1 LSPSEISSNG
11 HAGNGRAK
19 SRAAKATH
27 DLIATLSK
35 SDLQE
40 AWRFWAADRPG
51 KLPSTLKKLR
61 TDLELW
67 MSEPARVMDRVE
79 GLGRR
84 DQTLHDLLLA
94 APHFELTMGEIVAS
108 KDLAYLSSY
117 DLEACLELL
126 RRRALVQE
134 CASRRVSTDGVRSFA
149 ICMDVGNTLL
159 GERRAKRRGI
169 FDALTLRGHL
179 DRLYDDPDRAS
190 RTTPARVREMY
201 KLYSNEASC
210 VSRVERLPDGLQDLM
225 RKVVMEFG
233 GVLPRAFFERME
245 TELPHWNGLRW
256 GKILE
261 ESLVGTLENLELG
274 RYGIGH
280 SGETLIVFNEV
291 TLAWLKRVAVPG
303 DPDAPHQTASM
314 GVDLVANV
322 SRFLTFIID
331 HNVRFTAKGEIFKTT
346 GKRILKDLIPDPGR
360 EVEREEVLNFIYRF
374 ARHLDLIEP
383 TGMRT
388 FALTAEGRAWDERSL
403 DDKLQALFDFIIE
416 EPAADRDT
424 YHQVRLRHILVSLT
438 KRIDPG
444 VWYDL
449 MYLPFLA
456 RNNYLCGLDELGVEE
471 FFEGREEP
479 RSKGGEDLQRLSWS
493 LVRWLRQRVHLLGLV
508 DLGYN
513 DSGHPVAMRLT
524 PTGARLLGVTDPD
537 RGSERV
543 GNLVV
548 TPDFEVVLFPSDDDA
563 ALIHDL
569 DRFCERDGQGDLKH
583 FQVHAGS
590 VQRALVDGMS
600 LARMMETLELNSR
613 VPVPQNVL
621 YSLRDWAS
629 QAGLLRITGDLVV
642 HGSDEQSMKR
652 FVQDPGVKGY
662 IQRVLDPQR
671 VQLKSG
677 PSPAR
682 MRVLL
687 RELSYLVEMG

>member
-1 LSPSEISSNG
+1 LTRPKSHSNG
-11 HAGNGRAK
+11 ARNGVGYGRALG
-19 SRAAKATH
+19 SVPEVVAA
-27 DLIATLSK
+27 LSK
-35 SDLQE
+35 ADLGE
-40 AWRFWAADRPG
+40 AWRFWAGENAGKIPG
-51 KLPSTLKKLR
+51 TLKKLR
-61 TDLELW
+61 QDVGGW
-67 MSEPARVMDRVE
+67 MGESSRVLDRVE
-79 GLGRR
+79 SLRR
-84 DQTLHDLLLA
+84 GESAVHDMLLA
-94 APHFELTMGEIVAS
+94 APHFELTVGEIVAS
-108 KDLAYLSSY
+108 NDLAHLSSY

-134 CASRRVSTDGVRSFA
+134 CASRRVSSDGVRSLA
-149 ICMDVGNTLL
+149 ICQDLGNTLL
-159 GERRAKRRGI
+159 GERRARRRGI

-179 DRLYDDPDRAS
+179 DRMYDDPERAA
-190 RTTPARVREMY
+190 RTPPARVRELY

-210 VSRVERLPDGLQDLM
+210 VSRVDRLPEGLQDLI

-233 GVLPRAFFERME
+233 GILPKGFFDRME

-280 SGETLIVFNEV
+280 SGEALIVFNEV
-291 TLAWLKRVAVPG
+291 TLSWLKRVAVPG
-303 DPDAPHQTASM
+303 DPDAPHVTASM

-322 SRFLTFIID
+322 TRFLAFIVD

-360 EVEREEVLNFIYRF
+360 EVEREDVLKFIYSF
-374 ARHLDLIEP
+374 ARYEELIEP

-388 FALTAEGRAWDERSL
+388 FALTPEGRCWDERSL

-416 EPAADRDT
+416 EPTSERDT
-424 YHQVRLRHILVSLT
+424 YHQVRLRHILVSMT

-456 RNNYLCGLDELGVEE
+456 RNNYLCRLDELGVEDHFAGSE
-471 FFEGREEP
+471 AP
-479 RSKGGEDLQRLSWS
+479 RSKTGEDLQRLSWS

-508 DLGYN
+508 DLGY
-513 DSGHPVAMRLT
+513 DGSGHPVAMRLT
-524 PTGARLLGVTDPD
+524 PTGARLLGVVDPD
-537 RGSERV
+537 RSSGGS

-563 ALIHDL
+563 SLIHDL
-569 DRFCERDGQGDLKH
+569 DRFCERDGKGDLKH
-583 FQVHAGS
+583 FKITSGS
-590 VQRALVDGMS
+590 LYRALVDGMS
-600 LARMMETLELNSR
+600 LSRMIETLEWNSQ

-621 YSLRDWAS
+621 YSIRDWAN
-629 QAGLLRITGDLVV
+629 QAGLVRVTPDLIV
-642 HGSDEQSMKR
+642 HGGDEQFMKK
-652 FVQDPGVKGY
+652 FVQDPGVRGY
-662 IQRVLDPQR
+662 VLKVLDGQR
-671 VQLKSG
+671 VQLRG
-677 PSPAR
+677 GVSPAR

-687 RELSYLVEMG
+687 RELSYLVELG